1 MVRVIRAIVRDRLA
15 LRICTVV
22 NNAAGT
28 VVSIRYRFVR
38 LTYIIDGQ
46 GRNQAMLEVAK
57 ELCLLLQFRKKT
69 PRRALNFSS

>member
-28 VVSIRYRFVR
+28 VVFDQIQICQIDNRLIRY
-38 LTYIIDGQ
+38 G
-46 GRNQAMLEVAK
+46 
-57 ELCLLLQFRKKT
+57 FRKKC
-69 PRRALNFSS
+69 AEFL